1 KRATSS
7 CCKATCHK
15 QEPAKEK
22 NDCGPNRCN
31 PFMGCSAGNFY
42 VHNYFSITF
51 TTIILPKTKIA
62 LFDDNRVSKQLSEC
76 WHPPE
81 ITSCFYPTL
90 LMIQPLFFFIYALTD
105 PMRHF
110 SMEHPVASPLHSSQ

>member
-1 KRATSS
+1 MMKAGAFILTIILGVLLIQPLFAGLDTRLSGSCAQMKRATSS

-42 VHNYFSITF
+42 VDRKSTRLNSSHTVISYAVFCLKKKKNK
-51 TTIILPKTKIA
+51 TIIINK
-62 LFDDNRVSKQLSEC
+62 
-76 WHPPE
+76 
-81 ITSCFYPTL
+81 
-90 LMIQPLFFFIYALTD
+90 
-105 PMRHF
+105 
-110 SMEHPVASPLHSSQ
+110 